1 MINRENNNAKLFCIM
16 PAAGKSSRYKKGNKL
31 YDYTLENGNS
41 TVIMNTISSFLSVG
55 IVEKIFVGYDDANR
69 KSRAF
74 KDDFIELSAH
84 PENSDF
90 SKVKFLEGGDARQ
103 ETVFNILKFISDK
116 YSDTDKIWVLVHDAA
131 RPCLNGYEILSFIN
145 KTLENNR
152 SSIMA
157 IPVSDTIKKVDKN
170 LIISET
176 VSRENIWV
184 AQTPQMF
191 KFDVLFQS
199 LKYCIDMNI
208 NVTDE
213 SQALEILGHEC
224 SVIKGYSHN
233 IKITHDSDII
243 HGNCIVNHISNYYFN
258 NESEENND

>member
-1 MINRENNNAKLFCIM
+1 M

-31 YDYTLENGNS
+31 YDYTIENGNS

-90 SKVKFLEGGDARQ
+90 SKVKFIEGGDARQ
-103 ETVFNILKFISDK
+103 ETVFNVLKFISDK

-131 RPCLNGYEILSFIN
+131 RPCLNDYEILSFIN
-145 KTLENNR
+145 KTLENNK

-176 VSRENIWV
+176 LSRENIWV
-184 AQTPQMF
+184 GTNSA
-191 KFDVLFQS
+191 
-199 LKYCIDMNI
+199 
-208 NVTDE
+208 NV
-213 SQALEILGHEC
+213 
-224 SVIKGYSHN
+224 
-233 IKITHDSDII
+233 
-243 HGNCIVNHISNYYFN
+243 
-258 NESEENND
+258 